1 MPSLLPCRHPGDSGR
16 RRHAPDARSLIL
28 KGVDERGWAFRN
40 RVEFW
45 QGSPD
50 RDHTRIVYERT
61 DAGWART
68 VTPWTG

>member
-1 MPSLLPCRHPGDSGR
+1 MPEPHVATLATVDEDGMPDS
-16 RRHAPDARSLIL
+16 RSLIL
-28 KGVDERGWAFRN
+28 RGVDERGWAFRN

-61 DAGWART
+61 DAGWTRT